1 MANII
6 DKKINPEIPIVQ
18 ESNRNE
24 VYLPQAGYTNTG
36 TAGFYKTHFIV
47 DDNGI
52 VHLRKAPERAV
63 SAITYDSNTN
73 TLIITFDDETVE
85 TIKLNDCGCVDE
97 TDVLVYDAFKVINF
111 KETSWY
117 DTSTNKV
124 LIISAAE
131 TGYDNDELVCQL
143 DKYNVISTNV
153 NDNVIA
159 SNYQSN
165 YEYQIYKCTDG
176 SIAIFA
182 NTAFAGR
189 FIILKREFAVQK
201 NVANITYDDATGVL
215 TIYYV
220 TGDKK
225 NVLIDR
231 TVIDVNFPNGDF
243 MDVQYDTTDGIALT
257 GKVKIKYK
265 YKNESESET
274 VITSDIPLIPA
285 DDTINIDRAEAA
297 ETKKVLIKA
306 TKGLKAVSKTAN
318 GGLECTLSDDTKL
331 QTDPFVTIV
340 QELGNS
346 ETQVMSQKTVTD
358 ALAKKPDGGIGVE
371 IGVGSPSSTMNGTL
385 TAEQLE
391 ILQANE
397 DNYVMFQHEKYY
409 LNDKGHTEGFLT
421 YTHTGYENNTYWI
434 KSITITISTLAWV
447 LNKGG
452 FAGNGL
458 EFDSND
464 KLQAKLGT
472 GLSFGTDGSI
482 NASATDNPYMNT
494 SKEVK
499 GLTGLT
505 ASTTLSDIVNTV
517 RANRTNVLWNELSS
531 SADGTQ
537 LVRLFGLPNG
547 VFSSTYNK
555 IYFKMIADTPDTPP
569 NQVVI
574 QVYLTVED
582 ADGGY
587 SCYIGTLY
595 SRIVGAARW
604 TGWVKLTNTVEHPAP
619 LYVGEQYEG
628 ADAYYSVI
636 SFDSHNQDLI
646 FRANYTGKDV
656 KLSELA
662 RKSEIPSGGSSYR
675 HELVLTSSGQWDAA
689 ICLTVY
695 SNTSVAAD
703 SFADFYDL
711 FNSRNNQI
719 SATGYAYE
727 NGNYSIFYSIYAIK
741 PTGMATDSIQLIKF
755 DSTSSLSIG
764 ATSLSWASSGLSW
777 TVFDKVTNL

>member
-24 VYLPQAGYTNTG
+24 VYLPQASYTNTG

-52 VHLRKAPERAV
+52 VHLRKAPERAI

-85 TIKLNDCGCVDE
+85 TIKLNDCGCVDG
-97 TDVLVYDAFKVINF
+97 TDILVYDAFKIINF

-117 DTSTNKV
+117 DASTNKV

-153 NDNVIA
+153 NDSVIA

-201 NVANITYDDATGVL
+201 NVANITYDDVIDVL

-231 TVIDVNFPNGDF
+231 TITDVDFPSGDF
-243 MDVQYDTTDGIALT
+243 TDVQYNTTDGIKLEGSA
-257 GKVKIKYK
+257 KAKYK
-265 YKNESESET
+265 GNAENDVSISFD
-274 VITSDIPLIPA
+274 VPLIPA
-285 DDTINIDRAEAA
+285 DDTVSIDRAEAA

-306 TKGLKAVSKTAN
+306 TKGIKSISKTAN
-318 GGLECTLSDDTKL
+318 GGLECTLSDNTKL
-331 QTDPFVTIV
+331 QTDPFVTIA
-340 QELGNS
+340 QEEGNS
-346 ETQVMSQKTVTD
+346 KEQVMSQKAVTD
-358 ALAKKPDGGIGVE
+358 ALAKKPTGGIGVE
-371 IGVGSPSSTMNGTL
+371 IGVESPSSTTQGIL
-385 TAEQLE
+385 TQIQLE
-391 ILQANE
+391 TLQANE

-409 LNDKGHTEGFLT
+409 LNDKGHTEGYLT

-434 KSITITISTLAWV
+434 KSITITISTLTWV

-458 EFDSND
+458 EFDSTD

-472 GLSFGTDGSI
+472 GLSFGMNGEINAEDGSLDVDTLYALLTS
-482 NASATDNPYMNT
+482 NASNISITKSNDKVKIAIPDKAVVQNLENTEYFYLDEVYSPDGSSEQPSTD
-494 SKEVK
+494 V
-499 GLTGLT
+499 
-505 ASTTLSDIVNTV
+505 
-517 RANRTNVLWNELSS
+517 TN
-531 SADGTQ
+531 
-537 LVRLFGLPNG
+537 
-547 VFSSTYNK
+547 
-555 IYFKMIADTPDTPP
+555 
-569 NQVVI
+569 
-574 QVYLTVED
+574 
-582 ADGGY
+582 
-587 SCYIGTLY
+587 
-595 SRIVGAARW
+595 
-604 TGWVKLTNTVEHPAP
+604 
-619 LYVGEQYEG
+619 
-628 ADAYYSVI
+628 SVI
-636 SFDSHNQDLI
+636 ISNSHMHDII
-646 FRANYTGKDV
+646 FRFIYGNIQDV

-662 RKSEIPSGGSSYR
+662 RRSEIPSGGTYYR
-675 HELVLTSSGQWDAA
+675 HLIRL
-689 ICLTVY
+689 Y
-695 SNTSVAAD
+695 NTSTFNDANNVVYFELISTSMVAID
-703 SFADFYDL
+703 SLTDL
-711 FNSRNNQI
+711 YTYAKGVH
-719 SATGYAYE
+719 SATGFIGSTGNTYGPVISVQVTTNAGRVYYAE
-727 NGNYSIFYSIYAIK
+727 A
-741 PTGMATDSIQLIKF
+741 
-755 DSTSSLSIG
+755 STNFSRQMYDTL
-764 ATSLSWASSGLSW
+764 ADYGLTYVGD
-777 TVFDKVTNL
+777 TVANL

>member
-24 VYLPQAGYTNTG
+24 VYLPRASYTNTG

-85 TIKLNDCGCVDE
+85 TIKLNDCGCVDG
-97 TDVLVYDAFKVINF
+97 TDILVYDAFKVINF

-143 DKYNVISTNV
+143 DKYNVINTNV
-153 NDNVIA
+153 NDNVVT

-201 NVANITYDDATGVL
+201 NVANITYDDTTGIL
-215 TIYYV
+215 TVYYV
-220 TGDKK
+220 TGDKQ
-225 NVLIDR
+225 NILLDR
-231 TVIDVNFPNGDF
+231 AIIELDFPNGEF
-243 MDVQYDTTDGIALT
+243 TSVQYDTDDGIALT
-257 GKVKIKYK
+257 GTAKAKYK
-265 YKNESESET
+265 DET
-274 VITSDIPLIPA
+274 ETDVNVTFDIPLVPA
-285 DDTINIDRAEAA
+285 DNTVNIDRAEDT

-306 TKGLKAVSKTAN
+306 TKGLEAIQSTDN
-318 GGLECTLSDDTKL
+318 GGLEFTLSDGTKL
-331 QTDPFVTIV
+331 YTAPV
-340 QELGNS
+340 G
-346 ETQVMSQKTVTD
+346 
-358 ALAKKPDGGIGVE
+358 
-371 IGVGSPSSTMNGTL
+371 GVGVDIGTDLPASAVEGTL
-385 TAEQLE
+385 TEAQLQ
-391 ILQANE
+391 ILQASE
-397 DNYVMFQHEKYY
+397 DNYIMFQHEKYY
-409 LNDKGHTEGFLT
+409 LNDKGHREGYIT
-421 YTHTGYENNTYWI
+421 YTHTGYENSTYWI
-434 KSITITISTLAWV
+434 KSITITLSTRAWV

-452 FAGNGL
+452 LAGNGL
-458 EFDSND
+458 EFDDND

-472 GLSFGTDGSI
+472 GLVFGDDGAI
-482 NASATDNPYMNT
+482 NATATDNPYMNT
-494 SKEVK
+494 SKEVQ

-505 ASTTLSDIVNTV
+505 SSTTLANIMNMV

-531 SADGTQ
+531 SVDGQQ

-547 VFSSTYNK
+547 VSSSTNNK
-555 IYFKMIADTPDTPP
+555 IYFKMLADTPYTPP
-569 NQVVI
+569 DQVVI
-574 QVYLTVED
+574 QVCLTAED
-582 ADGGY
+582 AYGSS

-595 SRIVGAARW
+595 SRSAGTAKW
-604 TGWVKLTNTVEHPAP
+604 TGWVKLTDAVEHPAP

-628 ADAYYSVI
+628 ADAYYSII
-636 SFDSHNQDLI
+636 SYDAHKADLI
-646 FRANYTGKDV
+646 FRANYVGKDI

-662 RKSEIPSGGSSYR
+662 LKSEVGGTYYSHVIRLYNTATFIEANNVVCFELISTSMVAIDSLTDLYTYCQGPHAATGCIGSVGSEYGPVTSVVISTSGGRVYYVDANNNFSRQVYDT
-675 HELVLTSSGQWDAA
+675 LAVFGLTYVSD
-689 ICLTVY
+689 TVK
-695 SNTSVAAD
+695 N
-703 SFADFYDL
+703 
-711 FNSRNNQI
+711 I
-719 SATGYAYE
+719 
-727 NGNYSIFYSIYAIK
+727 
-741 PTGMATDSIQLIKF
+741 
-755 DSTSSLSIG
+755 
-764 ATSLSWASSGLSW
+764 
-777 TVFDKVTNL
+777 

>member
-1 MANII
+1 MARINSKI
-6 DKKINPEIPIVQ
+6 D
-18 ESNRNE
+18 
-24 VYLPQAGYTNTG
+24 G
-36 TAGFYKTHFIV
+36 
-47 DDNGI
+47 
-52 VHLRKAPERAV
+52 
-63 SAITYDSNTN
+63 
-73 TLIITFDDETVE
+73 
-85 TIKLNDCGCVDE
+85 
-97 TDVLVYDAFKVINF
+97 TDVLGVVSAGETLYVARATYTQFGTVKPSIKDFVFDKDSAEFLVRLGIGLKHTEDGIALAIYDGNYVTDVESTGDGLLIKYTDIDDGTTSEKTIPWEELN
-111 KETSWY
+111 ETQF
-117 DTSTNKV
+117 N
-124 LIISAAE
+124 
-131 TGYDNDELVCQL
+131 ELK
-143 DKYNVISTNV
+143 DY
-153 NDNVIA
+153 
-159 SNYQSN
+159 
-165 YEYQIYKCTDG
+165 
-176 SIAIFA
+176 
-182 NTAFAGR
+182 
-189 FIILKREFAVQK
+189 
-201 NVANITYDDATGVL
+201 VANHELAELD
-215 TIYYV
+215 
-220 TGDKK
+220 
-225 NVLIDR
+225 
-231 TVIDVNFPNGDF
+231 FPHGEF
-243 MDVQYDTTDGIALT
+243 TDVQYSQEDGIALT
-257 GKVKIKYK
+257 GVAKAKYK
-265 YKNESESET
+265 DSTESDVNMSF
-274 VITSDIPLIPA
+274 DIPLVA
-285 DDTINIDRAEAA
+285 GDETVVIDRAEQAK
-297 ETKKVLIKA
+297 EVLIKA
-306 TKGLKAVSKTAN
+306 TKGLKAIQSTDK
-318 GGLECTLSDDTKL
+318 GGLEFTLSDGTKL
-331 QTDPFVTIV
+331 YTAPV
-340 QELGNS
+340 G
-346 ETQVMSQKTVTD
+346 
-358 ALAKKPDGGIGVE
+358 
-371 IGVGSPSSTMNGTL
+371 GVGVDIGTDLPASTVQGTL
-385 TAEQLE
+385 TAAQLE
-391 ILQANE
+391 ILQASE
-397 DNYVMFQHEKYY
+397 DNYIMFQHEKYY
-409 LNDKGHTEGFLT
+409 LNDKGHKEGFLT
-421 YTHTGYENNTYWI
+421 YTYTGYENNTYWI

-482 NASATDNPYMNT
+482 TATATDNPYMNT
-494 SKEVK
+494 SKEIQ

-582 ADGGY
+582 ANGGY

-595 SRIVGAARW
+595 SRSAGVARW

-646 FRANYTGKDV
+646 FRANYTGKDI
-656 KLSELA
+656 KLSQLA
-662 RKSEIPSGGSSYR
+662 LKSEIPSGGSSYR

-719 SATGYAYE
+719 FATGYAYE

-741 PTGMATDSIQLIKF
+741 PTAMATDSIQLIKF
-755 DSTSSLSIG
+755 DSTSSLSIS

>member
-24 VYLPQAGYTNTG
+24 VYLPRASYTNTG

-85 TIKLNDCGCVDE
+85 TIKLNDCGCVDG
-97 TDVLVYDAFKVINF
+97 TDILVYDAFKVINF

-143 DKYNVISTNV
+143 DKYNVINTNV
-153 NDNVIA
+153 NDNVVT

-201 NVANITYDDATGVL
+201 NVANITYDDTTGVL
-215 TIYYV
+215 TVYYV

-225 NVLIDR
+225 NILIDR
-231 TVIDVNFPNGDF
+231 AVVDVDFPNGNF
-243 MDVQYDTTDGIALT
+243 TDVQCNTDDGISLT
-257 GKVKIKYK
+257 GTAKITYK
-265 YKNESESET
+265 DGSESKAT
-274 VITSDIPLIPA
+274 IVFDIPLKPA
-285 DDTINIDRAEAA
+285 DDTIVMDSADGIPW
-297 ETKKVLIKA
+297 VLIKA
-306 TKGLKAVSKTAN
+306 LKGLKALSATAN
-318 GGLECTLSDDTKL
+318 GGLECTLYDDTKL
-331 QTDPFVTIV
+331 QTGPFVTIA
-340 QELGNS
+340 QEEGNS
-346 ETQVMSQKTVTD
+346 KEQVMSQDAVTKS
-358 ALAKKPDGGIGVE
+358 LAKKPAGGIGVE
-371 IGVGSPSSTMNGTL
+371 IGAGSPSSTTQGTL
-385 TAEQLE
+385 TQTQLE
-391 ILQANE
+391 TLQSNE

-409 LNDKGHTEGFLT
+409 LNDKGHTEGYLT

-458 EFDSND
+458 EFDSSD

-472 GLSFGTDGSI
+472 GLYFGTDGSI
-482 NASATDNPYMNT
+482 NASATDNPYSNT
-494 SKEVK
+494 SEEET
-499 GLTGLT
+499 GLTGLS
-505 ASTTLSDIVNTV
+505 ASTTLDNIISLV
-517 RANRTNVLWNELSS
+517 RSNRTKVLWNELGPSPN
-531 SADGTQ
+531 GTQ
-537 LVRLFGLPNG
+537 LIRLFSLPEG
-547 VFSSTYNK
+547 VSNSTYNK
-555 IYFKMIADTPDTPP
+555 IYFKMAADTTYNPP

-574 QVYLTVED
+574 DVYLTTED
-582 ADGGY
+582 AYTNVG
-587 SCYIGTLY
+587 CYKGVLF
-595 SRIVGAARW
+595 SRVAGAAKW
-604 TGWVKLTNTVEHPAP
+604 TGWVRVTNIVEHPVP
-619 LYVGEQYEG
+619 LYVGEAISG
-628 ADAYYSVI
+628 DDAYYSVI
-636 SFDSHNQDLI
+636 SFDSHNNDLI
-646 FRANYTGKDV
+646 FRANYGGIDV

-662 RKSEIPSGGSSYR
+662 RKSEIPSSGTYYR
-675 HELVLTSSGQWDAA
+675 HTVRLYNNETFNEANNVVFFELISTSMVAIDSTQDLTTYAVGSHTCTGFIGSIGTTYGPPVSIIIAA
-689 ICLTVY
+689 TGAPKIY
-695 SNTSVAAD
+695 
-703 SFADFYDL
+703 FADASTNFSTML
-711 FNSRNNQI
+711 SG
-719 SATGYAYE
+719 T
-727 NGNYSIFYSIYAIK
+727 AIN
-741 PTGMATDSIQLIKF
+741 L
-755 DSTSSLSIG
+755 
-764 ATSLSWASSGLSW
+764 GL
-777 TVFDKVTNL
+777 THIADIVANV